1 MRWRA
6 VRRSPRGMHADEVA
20 AEGGSRLPWEG
31 RERKEP
37 LPPDC
42 EQYRSASGPII
53 LTLVAKKA

>member
-1 MRWRA
+1 
-6 VRRSPRGMHADEVA
+6 MHADEVA